1 MELIW
6 KELPGEQMIYSG
18 LAQAAVEGDIPLPE
32 GRSLREVLSCTGS
45 VTLVSAAAGT
55 DCVTAEGTVSVDI
68 ICTDGN
74 VFAFSSRAAFRHVI
88 PAEGV
93 QEGMTAQIQPSLQS
107 LELIN
112 QNGKLHLNAVA
123 DMAVLVTSPGGIRV
137 LSGIS
142 GVEDAEQ
149 DTRELSLACRCDEQA
164 GTLHIREE
172 LEAPF
177 ASSVLY
183 SEVCAALREVIPSSG
198 GITLEGTLYISAL
211 VESRTGVLSQLCR
224 AIPFSQRV
232 EGSGQAPMWGEVTA
246 AAWDVRA
253 SEEFGMVIAD
263 VRLNYRLF
271 GRSCVKAAAAADI
284 FSPTLPFDCR
294 HSTIRP
300 CSFLGCIHHRHSLT
314 ENIILPEGLPDAQRV
329 IYTAVRPLVTSSGME
344 NGRLIVEGLLTLRVI
359 YAGESGSIFT
369 FNEDIPFSVETDA
382 PGATD
387 ALIHASASASASG
400 GGRSLELSGTI
411 LLSACLYTAENITVL
426 SGIEECE
433 PMETPHGLMGYFPSP
448 GETLY
453 SIAKQFRTSRKNL
466 RRCNND
472 LPEVLTGEER
482 IVFIC

>member
-18 LAQAAVEGDIPLPE
+18 LSQAAVEGGIPLPE
-32 GRSLREVLSCTGS
+32 GHGLQEVLSCTGS
-45 VTLVSAAAGT
+45 VALGSAAAGEG
-55 DCVTAEGTVSVDI
+55 CVAVEGTVSVDI

-93 QEGMTAQIQPSLQS
+93 QEGMNAQVQPSLQS

-112 QNGKLHLNAVA
+112 QNGRLQLSAVA
-123 DMAVLVTSPGGIRV
+123 DMAVLVTAPAGLKV

-164 GTLHIREE
+164 GTLRIREE

-183 SEVCAALREVIPSSG
+183 SEVWAGLREVIPSSG

-224 AIPFSQRV
+224 AVPFSETV
-232 EGSGQAPMWGEVTA
+232 EGSGQAPMWGEISA
-246 AAWDVRA
+246 SAWDVRA

-263 VRLNYRLF
+263 VRLNYRVF
-271 GRSCVKAAAAADI
+271 GRSCVKAAAAADV
-284 FSPTLPFDCR
+284 FSPTLPFECR
-294 HSTIRP
+294 HSAIRP

-314 ENIILPEGLPDAQRV
+314 ENVMLPEGLPDAQRV
-329 IYTAVRPLVTSSGME
+329 IYTAARPLITSSAME
-344 NGRLIVEGLLTLRVI
+344 NSRLMVEGLLALRVI

-369 FNEDIPFSVETDA
+369 FNEDIPFSIETSA

-387 ALIHASASASASG
+387 GLISANVSASASG

-411 LLSACLYTAENITVL
+411 LLSACLYSAENVTIL
-426 SGIEECE
+426 SGIAECE
-433 PMETPHGLMGYFPSP
+433 PIETPHGLIGYFPSP

-453 SIAKQFRTSRKNL
+453 SVAKQFRTGRENL
-466 RRCNND
+466 RRCNAD